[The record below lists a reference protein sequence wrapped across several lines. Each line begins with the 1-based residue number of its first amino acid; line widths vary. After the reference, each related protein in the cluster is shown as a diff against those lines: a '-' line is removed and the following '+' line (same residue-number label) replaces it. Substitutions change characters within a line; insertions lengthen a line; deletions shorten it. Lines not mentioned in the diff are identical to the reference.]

1 MKGKSGV
8 TGKNW
13 VDPDDAPELTGEELD
28 RPDGKWCVGERE
40 VSPAEG
46 KVAFRELLRKKR
58 ISIWLDESII
68 EHFKAKAKGK
78 GYQTVINE
86 TLKTAIEQENLEKL
100 LRKIIREE
108 MHGNRTENRN

>member
-28 RPDGKWCVGERE
+28 RPDGKWRVGGRE
-40 VSPAEG
+40 VSPEEG
-46 KVAFRELLRKKR
+46 KAAFRGLLRKKR

-68 EHFKAKAKGK
+68 EHFKSKAKGK

-86 TLKTAIEQENLEKL
+86 TLKTAIEQEDLEAL
-100 LRKIIREE
+100 LRKVIREE
-108 MHGNRTENRN
+108 MARKET